1 MLVILGSL
9 FLVLLLLSLFVLGS
23 VARNLL
29 AARSTLEGS
38 LEGIDRAEVME
49 AREHLES
56 AASDLDGWVV
66 GGLRLIPIVGAN
78 LDAVEDV
85 TDNAL
90 PVLDAALELQ
100 EGVDALDE
108 EGLIEGGRVRVAEV
122 QALGAPLE
130 EEVASLGAFAQALD
144 GARSGA
150 LAPPL
155 WDAIERLRRRVVDLH
170 DDATAVSRAVE
181 LSGALLGEDEPRTY
195 LLLLLNN
202 AELRGGGGIVAGL
215 GSLVFDDGRV
225 RLGEL
230 YTREQLDV
238 EPRLEVPAPPEYEQR
253 FGLYGANSTLWY
265 NAAMTPHFPD
275 AAIVSARLFAKQKG
289 QQLDGVLGVDPR
301 GLAALTPEGAE
312 VSVPGRLDNTLDR
325 DELAD
330 WIFSTAYE
338 EFENQKVR
346 RAAILEVGKR
356 AIEAGLRE
364 GFGGREGLDEIG
376 AAFAGQHLRFVAF
389 DPAEAD
395 ALEDAGV
402 SGALEPETRDT
413 MLVTVHNFGG
423 GGTFGSKLDFWTDR
437 TIRHGCV
444 VDGEGAAEC
453 ATEVTFDNTVR
464 DGLSRYAAGRPYGL
478 LRNYAEVYIPG
489 DAQLQEVTLDGETVD
504 YRPEEQ
510 GDLLSVAVYV
520 EIPQGEKASIEAAYT
535 LPAAEESYSLTMI
548 PQPLT
553 SDATVSL
560 RLRVPNDWTVIGAGE
575 DNELGEVDWRTAL
588 DRTIEVRAFPD
599 GRTGIPGIW
608 EGLKDF
614 WHHPLF

>member
-1 MLVILGSL
+1 V
-9 FLVLLLLSLFVLGS
+9 GS
-23 VARNLL
+23 VARSLL

-66 GGLRLIPIVGAN
+66 GALRWIPIVGAN

-90 PVLDAALELQ
+90 PVLEAALVLQ

-108 EGLIEGGRVRVAEV
+108 EGLIEGGRVRVEEV

-130 EEVASLGAFAQALD
+130 EEVASLGVFAEALE

-150 LAPPL
+150 LTPPL
-155 WDAIERLRRRVVDLH
+155 WDAIESLRRRVVDLH
-170 DDATAVSRAVE
+170 DDATAVSRVVE

-289 QQLDGVLGVDPR
+289 LRLDGVLGVDPR

-312 VSVPGRLDNTLDR
+312 VEVPGRDYTLDR

-330 WIFSTAYE
+330 WIFSDAYE
-338 EFENQKVR
+338 DFDSQRVR
-346 RAAILEVGKR
+346 RAAILQVGKN

-376 AAFAGQHLRFVAF
+376 AAFAGQHLRFAAF

-395 ALEDAGV
+395 ALDDAGV
-402 SGALEPETRDT
+402 SGALDPQTRDT

-444 VDGEGAAEC
+444 VAGDGGAEC
-453 ATEVTFDNTVR
+453 ATEVTFDNTVPN
-464 DGLSRYAAGRPYGL
+464 GLSRYAAGRPYGL
-478 LRNYAEVYIPG
+478 LRNYAEIYIPG
-489 DAQLQEVTLDGETVD
+489 AAQLQEVKLDGEAVD

-510 GDLLSVAVYV
+510 GDLLSLAVYV
-520 EIPQGEKASIEAAYT
+520 EIPQSEKASIEAAYT
-535 LPAAEESYSLTMI
+535 LPAEEESYSLTMI

-553 SDATVSL
+553 SDATVSM
-560 RLRVPNDWTVIGAGE
+560 RLRVPNDWTVVGAGE
-575 DNELGEVDWRTAL
+575 DNELGELTWKTSL